1 VITAKKAVCFDSKH
15 DDWFRWDKFRDMY
28 GGGYGQLHDMGIAEK
43 LGETV
48 WRDEKNNITET
59 EAESYG

>member
-1 VITAKKAVCFDSKH
+1 
-15 DDWFRWDKFRDMY
+15 MY

-48 WRDEKNNITET
+48 WRDEKNNIAET
-59 EAESYG
+59 EAE